1 MTVETRSRISSSRS
15 KPSVAKTR
23 RLAKAFVENRNS
35 NPNSNRTPSTNYG
48 RPGCKK
54 AVWEKGTPIPKL
66 DPRKWRLCAMGKKIR
81 YTDGWDIDHI
91 LPKSLGGSDEIENLQ
106 PLHASLNRS
115 IGNSLENKPA
125 VKRIWNMALKIKV
138 RKYPSTYGNNANQ
151 KHPGFR
157 LNSSSIGKTFWVK
170 QCPISR
176 VPKHATVLAY
186 DREEK
191 WVDVLWIFANYTQR
205 LFLDES
211 LFEPIQ
217 EGRPR
222 RF

>member
-1 MTVETRSRISSSRS
+1 MKAETRSSNKP

-23 RLAKAFVENRNS
+23 RLAKAFVENRNRNQ
-35 NPNSNRTPSTNYG
+35 NPNRKPVTNYG
-48 RPGCKK
+48 RPGCKN
-54 AVWEKGTPIPKL
+54 AVWEKATPIPKL
-66 DPRKWRLCAMGKKIR
+66 DPRKWRLCSMGKKIR
-81 YTDGWDIDHI
+81 YTGGWDIDHI
-91 LPKSLGGSDEIENLQ
+91 LPKSLGGSDEIDNLQ

-138 RKYPSTYGNNANQ
+138 RKYPSTYGKVDKKRND
-151 KHPGFR
+151 FR

-176 VPKHATVLAY
+176 VPKQAIVLAY
-186 DREEK
+186 DRQEK
-191 WVDVLWIFANYTQR
+191 WVDVLWTFANYTQR

-211 LFEPIQ
+211 LFEPIS
-217 EGRPR
+217 EGRPH

>member
-1 MTVETRSRISSSRS
+1 MKAETRSSNKP

-23 RLAKAFVENRNS
+23 RLAKAFVENRNL
-35 NPNSNRTPSTNYG
+35 NRTPATNYG

-54 AVWEKGTPIPKL
+54 AVWEKATPIPNL

-81 YTDGWDIDHI
+81 YTGGWDIDHI

-115 IGNSLENKPA
+115 IGNSLERKP
-125 VKRIWNMALKIKV
+125 VVRRIWNMALKLKV
-138 RKYPSTYGNNANQ
+138 RKYPSTYG
-151 KHPGFR
+151 KVDKKRKDFR
-157 LNSSSIGKTFWVK
+157 LNSSSIGKTFWLK

-176 VPKHATVLAY
+176 VPKHAIVLAY
-186 DREEK
+186 DRQEK
-191 WVDVLWIFANYTQR
+191 WIDVLWTFANYTQR

-211 LFEPIQ
+211 LFESIS